1 MTRSKRDFGTIR
13 KRSNGRWQAYYVG
26 LDQNFHRAP
35 STFTAK
41 SDAEAWLAA
50 ERRLIQNDEWT
61 PARSRRARVR
71 RSAEAFGPYAE
82 SWLEFRE
89 LKPRTRALYRRQLD
103 RFILPAFADLSIR
116 DITPSVVR
124 VWHSRLD
131 PRTPAQRAQAY
142 ALLRAILS
150 TAVADEIVAA
160 NPCRIRGAGMAP
172 RSRRVEPATLDE
184 LALLV
189 EHMPERYGPL
199 VLIGAWCGLRFG
211 ELAELRRSDVDL
223 TTRTIHVRRGV
234 VRIDG
239 HMTVGTP
246 KSEAGIRDVSIP
258 PHLVPML
265 RDHLE
270 FRVPDV
276 RDALVFSSVSD
287 PNVQLHPNTIYR
299 HWYRAREAAG
309 RPDLRIHDLRHTG
322 AVLAAQT
329 GATLAELMARI
340 GHSTPQAAL
349 RYQHAARGRDA
360 EIAEALSEI
369 MTRHQAA
376 KNARSTG

>member
-1 MTRSKRDFGTIR
+1 M
-13 KRSNGRWQAYYVG
+13 
-26 LDQNFHRAP
+26 
-35 STFTAK
+35 
-41 SDAEAWLAA
+41 
-50 ERRLIQNDEWT
+50 
-61 PARSRRARVR
+61 R
-71 RSAEAFGPYAE
+71 RSAEASGPYAE

-103 RFILPAFADLSIR
+103 RLILPAFAELSIR

-160 NPCRIRGAGMAP
+160 NPCRTRGAGMAP

-223 TTRTIHVRRGV
+223 TTRTIHVRRGFSC
-234 VRIDG
+234 RWTDG
-239 HMTVGTP
+239 SRSSSTKDGDSRPLRLTP
-246 KSEAGIRDVSIP
+246 GREQRHCQSRRTSGPMRTRREPPDGIP
-258 PHLVPML
+258 G
-265 RDHLE
+265 LE
-270 FRVPDV
+270 
-276 RDALVFSSVSD
+276 
-287 PNVQLHPNTIYR
+287 
-299 HWYRAREAAG
+299 
-309 RPDLRIHDLRHTG
+309 
-322 AVLAAQT
+322 
-329 GATLAELMARI
+329 
-340 GHSTPQAAL
+340 
-349 RYQHAARGRDA
+349 
-360 EIAEALSEI
+360 
-369 MTRHQAA
+369 
-376 KNARSTG
+376 